1 MDLLPGEY
9 GGGDS
14 SNRII
19 AYLDADFAR
28 DVTDRKSRTEC
39 TTIVNGGPIS
49 WGKQTGVITSTTEVE
64 QVAAVVTLREII
76 I

>member
-1 MDLLPGEY
+1 MLPNSQRTLAGFTILLFEETSTTCMDLLPGEY
-9 GGGDS
+9 GRGDS

-28 DVTDRKSRTEC
+28 DVTDRKSRTEF

-49 WGKQTGVITSTTEVE
+49 WGK
-64 QVAAVVTLREII
+64 
-76 I
+76 